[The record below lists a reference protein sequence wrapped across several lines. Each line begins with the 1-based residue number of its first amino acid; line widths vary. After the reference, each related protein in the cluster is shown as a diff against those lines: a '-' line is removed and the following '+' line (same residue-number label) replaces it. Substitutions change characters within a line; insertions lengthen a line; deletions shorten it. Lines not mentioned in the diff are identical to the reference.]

1 MFRYKKC
8 GATFAALVAVLI
20 SMPSFADTATE
31 IKKLIADDIRY
42 TEENLAGRPD
52 ALSMNG
58 SLEFWSSGGLL
69 QVAEPASERFEVF
82 RGKAKHIEV
91 IVLVEGEAAVAQFY
105 QEAVM
110 QPVGLPLVSDYR
122 TRVTQVF
129 RKEGGTWRI
138 VAAHYSP
145 LRGGS
150 GTPET
155 Q

>member
-1 MFRYKKC
+1 MLEKPNQILACMAFFLF
-8 GATFAALVAVLI
+8 TVSSVA
-20 SMPSFADTATE
+20 SADTSSE
-31 IKKLIADDIRY
+31 IRRLIADDVEY
-42 TEENLAGRPD
+42 TETNLSRRPG
-52 ALSMNG
+52 SMSDQG

-69 QVAEPASERFEVF
+69 QVVEPVPESWEVF
-82 RGKAKHIEV
+82 RAAAKHIEV
-91 IVLVEGEAAVAQFY
+91 IVLVEGQAAVAQFY

-110 QPVGLPLVSDYR
+110 KPVGLPLISDYR

-129 RKEGGTWRI
+129 KKEEGQWKI

-150 GTPET
+150 GTTET

>member
-1 MFRYKKC
+1 MLKKPNHLLVP
-8 GATFAALVAVLI
+8 FSFLMLALT
-20 SMPSFADTATE
+20 SPSWADTSSE
-31 IKKLIADDIRY
+31 IRKLIADDIEY
-42 TEENLAGRPD
+42 TETNLSGRPD
-52 ALSMNG
+52 ALSEGG
-58 SLEFWSSGGLL
+58 SLEFWSSGGLM
-69 QVAEPASERFEVF
+69 QVVEPDSERFEVF
-82 RGKAKHIEV
+82 QGAAKHIEV

-110 QPVGLPLVSDYR
+110 QPVGLPLVTDYR

-129 RKEGGTWRI
+129 KKEEGQWRI